1 MGKRRKIDVT
11 IWSQTSTIQQISKL
25 EHFWY
30 QQKLVAKASIWLVPI
45 EWFYWTHH
53 GIHRMIVRF
62 VFTSAKCFILDFLIY
77 PKFSNLS
84 KIEQNIFRVFR
95 LGQKRICCIYR
106 LLAMGTMEEK
116 VYSRSVTKQAMSFR
130 VVDEQ
135 QIDRHYS
142 MAELQ
147 ELYTWVKT
155 HLR

>member
-1 MGKRRKIDVT
+1 
-11 IWSQTSTIQQISKL
+11 
-25 EHFWY
+25 
-30 QQKLVAKASIWLVPI
+30 
-45 EWFYWTHH
+45 
-53 GIHRMIVRF
+53 MIVRF
-62 VFTSAKCFILDFLIY
+62 FFNSCVMSIRM
-77 PKFSNLS
+77 SNLPFFFRRLQ
-84 KIEQNIFRVFR
+84 IEQNIFRVFR

-147 ELYTWVKT
+147 ELYM
-155 HLR
+155 

>member
-1 MGKRRKIDVT
+1 
-11 IWSQTSTIQQISKL
+11 
-25 EHFWY
+25 
-30 QQKLVAKASIWLVPI
+30 
-45 EWFYWTHH
+45 
-53 GIHRMIVRF
+53 MIVGLF
-62 VFTSAKCFILDFLIY
+62 FLY
-77 PKFSNLS
+77 PRDGFRQLSNLPFFLWLH
-84 KIEQNIFRVFR
+84 IEQNIFRVFR

-147 ELYTWVKT
+147 ELYT
-155 HLR
+155 